1 MSRLLA
7 LLALLLPMPPAL
19 ACPGLVIGEAWIRE
33 PPPGARGTAAYFTL
47 RNEGPAPLVLDGWS
61 SPAFAHVMLHE
72 TVVTGD
78 RAEMRHRGQLSLAAG
93 GREALTPGGLHLM
106 LMQATGPIAAGA
118 AVTLQFTCN
127 GQAAQ
132 LSAPVLQEAPSSR

>member
-1 MSRLLA
+1 MNRLLA
-7 LLALLLPMPPAL
+7 LLALLLPMAPTL

-47 RNEGPAPLVLDGWS
+47 RNDGAQTLVLDGWTS
-61 SPAFAHVMLHE
+61 GAFAHVMLHE
-72 TVVTGD
+72 TVMTGD
-78 RAEMRHRGQLSLAAG
+78 RAEMRHREQLSLAAG
-93 GREALTPGGLHLM
+93 AQAALTPGGLHLM
-106 LMQATGPIAAGA
+106 LMHATAPLAAGA
-118 AVTLQFTCN
+118 TVTVQFNCN